1 MIFIMV
7 VVVIFIVVIVMIF
20 IMIVVVVITMAMVA
34 VTTLW
39 KPVLIFLAIYRNTNK
54 TTVKVKRGT

>member
-7 VVVIFIVVIVMIF
+7 IVMIF
-20 IMIVVVVITMAMVA
+20 IMVIIMIVVVVITMAMVA

-54 TTVKVKRGT
+54 PTVKVKRGT

>member
-7 VVVIFIVVIVMIF
+7 I

>member
-1 MIFIMV
+1 
-7 VVVIFIVVIVMIF
+7 
-20 IMIVVVVITMAMVA
+20 MAMVA